1 MSGRI
6 QYEVWLMVLSLV
18 TGAWL
23 MLAYDTLRVFRLVIR
38 HASFW
43 VGVEDFL
50 YWLYAGLVTF
60 ILLYEQN
67 DGVFRAYVIIGV
79 FLGMILYDR
88 LISRIFFKCLK
99 KIGKCLR
106 IIFNRNKR
114 AKVCKPEQSEVG
126 E

>member
-1 MSGRI
+1 M
-6 QYEVWLMVLSLV
+6 
-18 TGAWL
+18 
-23 MLAYDTLRVFRLVIR
+23 
-38 HASFW
+38 
-43 VGVEDFL
+43 
-50 YWLYAGLVTF
+50 TF